1 MPTAFQSFM
10 SLAEITVP
18 GLPLGSYK
26 IYAAASARLY
36 HAPFG
41 SKPPQ
46 WEYSNYR
53 GILVFGRKISTDS
66 NPLAAGAA
74 SALDDAYWFRL
85 LVSKS
90 GEMKTVWQFK
100 VFTDLN
106 YQIDKPYFHVIHGLT
121 RQYGFVFDDDDAA
134 ANFAD
139 QVQVNYIPPLSPEKL
154 LSSKSLSRRGTSKT
168 HPGKLTSNKSQTS
181 PIAVTAPVG
190 DSFRR
195 IIGLK
200 RFGTYGGRSA
210 NVSKLV
216 RRVIPNTILGVDRG
230 PQDRDFN
237 NSEMFADEFSFP
249 ERVPTLR

>member
-106 YQIDKPYFHVIHGLT
+106 YQIDKPYFHVIHGL
-121 RQYGFVFDDDDAA
+121 VCA
-134 ANFAD
+134 
-139 QVQVNYIPPLSPEKL
+139 
-154 LSSKSLSRRGTSKT
+154 LSRRSLKSKYNRDSDTS
-168 HPGKLTSNKSQTS
+168 
-181 PIAVTAPVG
+181 I
-190 DSFRR
+190 
-195 IIGLK
+195 
-200 RFGTYGGRSA
+200 RFC
-210 NVSKLV
+210 L
-216 RRVIPNTILGVDRG
+216 
-230 PQDRDFN
+230 
-237 NSEMFADEFSFP
+237 
-249 ERVPTLR
+249 